1 MSGSYAYKNSFPKAL
16 KTLRAVRHVNQEA
29 FGLVSSRTYISSL
42 ERGIRTP
49 TLNKID
55 EISTVLDVHPL
66 TLLLLSYVDEVNPG
80 SIDEIISV
88 VRHQA
93 LEISNSG

>member
-1 MSGSYAYKNSFPKAL
+1 MPGSNAFKNSFPKAL

-49 TLNKID
+49 TLKKID

-66 TLLLLSYVDEVNPG
+66 TLLLLSYVDEVSTT
-80 SIDEIISV
+80 SIDEIIDV

-93 LEISNSG
+93 LDICNSG